1 MGLTL
6 SISIGTL
13 TAFVLLFQRFFEPI
27 RNLGED
33 WQTVQSA
40 STGIERIVQ
49 VLEIPTEQAAAL
61 EERPAALEQ
70 QAAAAEDLAAAG
82 IEVTPPRSKGAVA
95 ELRNLA
101 FGYLPGHPILHGIT
115 LEVQPGEHLALV
127 GRTGAGKSTAIN
139 LLCGLYAPWS
149 GRVSVAGIDP
159 RELSDAERRRVVGV
173 VPQTVHLF
181 GGTVWDNL
189 TLGDPSAPRELVEQA
204 ARMAG
209 VDRFVSSLPAGY
221 DTRLSGAG
229 RGKGVQLSEGQQ
241 QLISLARALV
251 WDPALLLLDEATAAV
266 DNVSEAEFRAAL
278 HAALQGDDERQRA
291 AITVAHRL
299 STAREAD
306 RVVVLEGGRV
316 VEQGAP
322 KDLIA
327 QGGRFAALVEL
338 EAAGWD
344 WRADA

>member
-1 MGLTL
+1 MLEL
-6 SISIGTL
+6 PIEH
-13 TAFVLLFQRFFEPI
+13 TA
-27 RNLGED
+27 
-33 WQTVQSA
+33 A
-40 STGIERIVQ
+40 SEHRAR
-49 VLEIPTEQAAAL
+49 AA
-61 EERPAALEQ
+61 
-70 QAAAAEDLAAAG
+70 
-82 IEVTPPRSKGAVA
+82 VTTTPPEGKGAVV
-95 ELRNLA
+95 ELRDLV
-101 FGYLPGHPILHGIT
+101 FGYLPGHAVLHGIS
-115 LEVQPGEHLALV
+115 LAVQPGEHLALV

-149 GRVSVAGIDP
+149 GEITVGGVDP
-159 RELSDAERRRVVGV
+159 RALCDAERRRVVGV
-173 VPQTVHLF
+173 VPQVVQLF
-181 GGTVWDNL
+181 GGSVWDNL
-189 TLGDPSAPRELVEQA
+189 TLGDASAPRELVERA

-209 VDRFVSSLPAGY
+209 VDRFVSALPEGY
-221 DTRLSGAG
+221 DTRLSGTG
-229 RGKGVQLSEGQQ
+229 RGRGVQLSEGQQ

-278 HAALQGDDERQRA
+278 RAALQGDDGRQRA

-322 KDLIA
+322 QDLIC

-344 WRADA
+344 WQSEI